1 MESSE
6 AGSSRP
12 GGHRRKHACSYVIPS
27 AGRLEPAEEA
37 ALGERV
43 QLGNKVL
50 SDLLGV
56 LAPRVISSLRELD
69 CKPYTAEELEPSV
82 REGLEVALDG
92 QSLEKDPGCQFV
104 ESAVLR
110 VRATVGTH
118 INSLACNGE
127 PPPDGDGWASERV
140 TPALLEGCCQGVQF
154 DGSWAE
160 LAARQA
166 ALQRFVE
173 GSFHIVQAVTK
184 SFLGR
189 GFDLEDL
196 LQEGTL
202 AVRNAALKFVPG
214 DGKPFG
220 PYVRKAVRNH
230 LTDLIRTSQGLT
242 AHIARQVARFKLERQ
257 RLALAQGRAPSDEEI
272 FTALGW
278 SRTKRRNV
286 EHALASG
293 QPQSLE
299 AHEEQSGEPAEDS
312 LARDPPADAEHSEA
326 LVRLEGVYEQLDETE
341 KQVIRLRH
349 RGPEIL
355 TQAQTA
361 KRLGLTLHEVRKTET
376 GAMKKLQAPFREE
389 ITAPER
395 DGSPG

>member
-1 MESSE
+1 
-6 AGSSRP
+6 
-12 GGHRRKHACSYVIPS
+12 V
-27 AGRLEPAEEA
+27 EEA

-43 QLGNKVL
+43 QRGNRVL
-50 SDLLGV
+50 SQLLDA
-56 LAPRVISSLRELD
+56 LAPRVIRSLRELD

-92 QSLEKDPGCQFV
+92 QCLEKDPACQFV

-110 VRATVGTH
+110 VRGTVGAH
-118 INSLACNGE
+118 IDGLACDGE
-127 PPPDGDGWASERV
+127 PPSDGDGWASERL
-140 TPALLEGCCQGVQF
+140 TPALLEGCCQGIPF
-154 DGSWAE
+154 DAAWAE

-166 ALQRFVE
+166 ALHRFVE
-173 GSFHIVQAVTK
+173 GSFHIVQAVAK

-202 AVRNAALKFVPG
+202 AARNAALKFAPG
-214 DGKPFG
+214 DRKPFG
-220 PYVRKAVRNH
+220 PYVRTAVRNH
-230 LTDLIRTSQGLT
+230 LTDIIRTSQRLT
-242 AHIARQVARFKLERQ
+242 AHIARQVARFKLERR
-257 RLALAQGRAPSDEEI
+257 RLVQTEGRAQSDEEV

-286 EHALASG
+286 EAAFASG

-299 AHEEQSGEPAEDS
+299 GHEEQSGEPAVDS
-312 LARDPPADAEHSEA
+312 VARDPPGDAEHSEA
-326 LVRLEGVYEQLDETE
+326 LARLEAVYERLNETE
-341 KQVIRLRH
+341 RQVIRLRH

-361 KRLGLTLHEVRKTET
+361 KRLGLTLHDVRKTET
-376 GAMKKLQAPFREE
+376 GAMKKLRAPFREE

-395 DGSPG
+395 DGSSG